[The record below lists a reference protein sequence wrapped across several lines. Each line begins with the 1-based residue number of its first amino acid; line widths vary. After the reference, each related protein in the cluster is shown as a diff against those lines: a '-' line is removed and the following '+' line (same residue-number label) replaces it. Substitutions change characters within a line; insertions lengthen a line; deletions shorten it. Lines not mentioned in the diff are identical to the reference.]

1 MTFLVPVALL
11 LKDMSRLPIQ
21 QILDRHLKL
30 SEGLA
35 TASQD
40 EMMELGKAHKRISVQ
55 AEIAENIDKLE
66 KSLEQNKTALSETNS
81 DDEFAEMIRQE
92 ILEQEGAIQS
102 QEDKLLTLLSPADNR
117 DDNNILLEIRGGAGG
132 DESALFAA
140 EMVRMYTNYCSGLG
154 LNFKL
159 VATSLNPIGGY
170 KEAIAEVKGDMAFAW
185 FKYEGGVHRVQRV
198 PATEKQGRIH
208 TSTVSVAIMP
218 LIEKDNSFKLDMK
231 DVEIILSTSS
241 GNGGQSVNTT
251 YSAVRMKHVP
261 TGMEAQSQDERNQ
274 LQNREKALQ
283 VLTSRVYD
291 FLENKRREKESAER
305 KEQVGTADRS
315 EKIRTY
321 NFPQDRLTDHR
332 YNLNY
337 TQLDTI
343 MSGKLLPVIED
354 IRRIEAENNLAN
366 LAQQI

>member
-1 MTFLVPVALL
+1 
-11 LKDMSRLPIQ
+11 MSRLPIQ
-21 QILDRHLKL
+21 QILNRFEKL
-30 SEGLA
+30 NQQLA
-35 TASQD
+35 EATPDQ
-40 EMMELGKAHKRISVQ
+40 MMEIGKEHKRVSNQ

-66 KSLEQNKTALSETNS
+66 KSLEQNKTSLSELNS
-81 DDEFAEMIRQE
+81 GDELSEMIKLE
-92 ILEQEGAIQS
+92 ISEQEEQISQ
-102 QEDKLLTLLSPADNR
+102 QEDKLLTMLSPADSR
-117 DDNNILLEIRGGAGG
+117 DDNNILLEIRAGAGG

-140 EMVRMYTNYCSGLG
+140 EMIRMYSNFATSIG

-159 VATSLNPIGGY
+159 VTTSLNPLGGY
-170 KEAIAEVKGDMAFAW
+170 KEAIAEIKGDMSFSW

-208 TSTVSVAIMP
+208 TSTVSIAIMP
-218 LIEKDNSFKLDMK
+218 LIEKDSTFKLDPK
-231 DVEIILSTSS
+231 DIEIILSTSS

-291 FLENKRREKESAER
+291 FIENQRREKESAER

-337 TQLDTI
+337 TQLDVI
-343 MSGKLLPVIED
+343 LSGKMLNIIED
-354 IRRIEAENNLAN
+354 IRRIEAERNLDNLATN
-366 LAQQI
+366 L

>member
-1 MTFLVPVALL
+1 
-11 LKDMSRLPIQ
+11 MSRLPIQ
-21 QILDRHLKL
+21 QILDKYSKL
-30 SEGLA
+30 SQEISV
-35 TASQD
+35 ASLD
-40 EMMELGKAHKRISVQ
+40 EMMELGKAHKRVGVQ

-66 KSLEQNKTALSETNS
+66 KSVQQNKDTLNELNS
-81 DDEFAEMIRQE
+81 GDELAEMIKLE
-92 ILEQEGAIQS
+92 VSEQEEKIKFE
-102 QEDKLLTLLSPADNR
+102 EDRLLTLLSPVDAR

-132 DESALFAA
+132 DESALFAS
-140 EMVRMYTNYCSGLG
+140 EMVRMYSIFCSGLG

-170 KEAIAEVKGDMAFAW
+170 KEAIVEVKGDMAFSW

-218 LIEKDNSFKLDMK
+218 LIEKDSSFKLDPK
-231 DVEIILSTSS
+231 DIEIILSTSS

-291 FLENKRREKESAER
+291 FIENKRREKESTER

-337 TQLDTI
+337 SQLDTI
-343 MSGKLLPVIED
+343 MGGKLLPVIED
-354 IRRIEAENNLAN
+354 IRRIEAENNLSSLVN
-366 LAQQI
+366 KI